1 VSAFSTA
8 SPAFTPDARELIT
21 RHGGRITRI
30 RVAVVEA
37 LLGSTQPLNHD
48 EIAATLGAQGVA
60 HDRVTL
66 YRALDWLVGNGLAQR
81 IAGEERAGRFEIV
94 RAEGHHHA
102 HFHCA
107 HCGQVICLA
116 DLSPAVSAALP
127 AGFQLERAELVLH
140 GACAACGK
148 KNI

>member
-1 VSAFSTA
+1 MPT
-8 SPAFTPDARELIT
+8 SPAPVPVLTPAARELIVS
-21 RHGGRITRI
+21 HGGRITRI

-37 LLGSTQPLNHD
+37 LLGGEQPLNHD
-48 EIAATLGAQGVA
+48 EIAATLSAAGVA

-66 YRALDWLVGNGLAQR
+66 YRALDWLLEHGLARR

-94 RAEGHHHA
+94 RAQGHQHA

-107 HCGQVICLA
+107 HCGQVICLE
-116 DLSPAVSAALP
+116 DLSPTTAAALP

-148 KNI
+148 KQP